1 MLHAGRG
8 ARPGRSC
15 AGRGAAAWAEL
26 RSEGCRGLGAELRSE
41 GRRGLWAELRRRGAA
56 AWVGRNAATRLE
68 ELEAAHLEEQGG
80 GARS

>member
-1 MLHAGRG
+1 LQQELLPRSAARG
-8 ARPGRSC
+8 EG
-15 AGRGAAAWAEL
+15 GTAWAEL